1 MFFIFLYILII
12 FFIFVY
18 KLEDLKNMNARE
30 LRNFAKTHNIHGY
43 AKYSKRADLLNFL
56 SNQRPENELNRMTL
70 LELKA
75 LAKQMGIPGRSK
87 FRNKKDLIEAIESF
101 RGKTKKEKKKDW
113 QRPNAAKQFPDLV
126 ENVNQSKLKNE
137 AGAKPYQTK
146 KKQTRREK
154 RD

>member
-1 MFFIFLYILII
+1 MHFQEYLYHFCKKLII
-12 FFIFVY
+12 SVSIFYVFYFFVYSNNFFIFVY

-43 AKYSKRADLLNFL
+43 AKYSKRVDLLNFL

-101 RGKTKKEKKKDW
+101 RGKTKKEKNKGL
-113 QRPNAAKQFPDLV
+113 AK
-126 ENVNQSKLKNE
+126 
-137 AGAKPYQTK
+137 T
-146 KKQTRREK
+146 
-154 RD
+154 